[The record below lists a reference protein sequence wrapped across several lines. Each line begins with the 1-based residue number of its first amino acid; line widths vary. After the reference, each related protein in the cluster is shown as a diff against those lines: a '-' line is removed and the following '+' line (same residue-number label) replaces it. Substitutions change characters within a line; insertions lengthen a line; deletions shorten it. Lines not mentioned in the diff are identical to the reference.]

1 MPPLRLG
8 IIGVGFIART
18 AHLPAL
24 RPLVEAGEATVAALC
39 DKDRES
45 AARVADEF
53 LGANTY
59 DDHHAMVDQEELDA
73 LFVLIPPTFHTDEEL
88 LAAEKGIPIL
98 VEKPQTLD
106 LAQAVRFEAA
116 IRESGIISTVGFMSR
131 YAPAAERMRERVA
144 ELTPRHANLQLFYS
158 GKPIR
163 HWTNRTELCGGSFV
177 ENSIHM
183 VDLLRYLLDDDYEQV
198 SAFYFERPPDP
209 DPKAINL
216 PYVYNVNYR
225 FRSGIVAN
233 VTTSRVLTDTTAR
246 RWELVVVCD
255 DTLLE
260 YSGGR
265 IIENGEVL
273 WETDED
279 IDPFA
284 VQVQKFLAAVRVGDP
299 KIVKNSYSSALN
311 SLAAVLGANASAERD
326 GEALSIPDLLSSH
339 GQEKR

>member
-8 IIGVGFIART
+8 IIGLGFIART

-24 RPLVEAGEATVAALC
+24 RPLVEAGEAAIVALC
-39 DKDRES
+39 DRDRES
-45 AARVADEF
+45 AAQAADEF
-53 LGANTY
+53 RGASVY
-59 DDHHAMVDQEELDA
+59 DDHHAMLDREALDA
-73 LFVLIPPTFHTDEEL
+73 LFLLIPPTLHTDEEL

-116 IRESGIISTVGFMSR
+116 IREVGIISTVGFMSR
-131 YAPAAERMRERVA
+131 YYPAAERMRERAA
-144 ELTPRHANLQLFYS
+144 ELAPRHANLQLLYS

-177 ENSIHM
+177 ENSIHL
-183 VDLLRYLLDDDYEQV
+183 VDLLRYLIDDDYAQV

-209 DPKAINL
+209 DPKAVNL

-225 FRSGIVAN
+225 FCSGVVAN

-260 YSGGR
+260 YSHDR
-265 IIENGEVL
+265 IVENGEVL
-273 WETDED
+273 WEADEP

-284 VQVQKFLAAVRVGDP
+284 VQAQAFLEAARAGDP
-299 KIVKNSYSSALN
+299 TIVRNTYSTALN

-326 GEALSIPDLLSSH
+326 GETLSIPDFLGAH
-339 GQEKR
+339 GLETG